1 MFKLAPILS
10 DGAVFQRDQEI
21 RIFGSA
27 DAPVTVT
34 FLGTTLTAAPVD
46 GSFELSFPPQA
57 AGGPYV
63 MEFTCGIRTHTL
75 SDLYI
80 GDVILVSGQS
90 NMQFTLS
97 ETEYQLPDDPTD
109 PLARFFHVP
118 RLECGN
124 PFDNC
129 WSSMTQENAGNWS
142 AIGLHLARALRRERQ
157 VPIGIVGCYQGAA
170 VIQSFLSPTENA
182 KFHIDP
188 ADKHPDHTHEHFSL
202 WNPPS
207 TLYRAM
213 LLPIV
218 PYAVGSVVWYQGE
231 SNTALVEAS
240 HYGDMLR
247 AMIAE
252 WRTLFRKPDL
262 PFVVVQINDYENAF
276 SQEGWKILQ
285 KEQEAVA
292 GQDHRVALVKI
303 ADLGQ
308 HDLIHPTNKFEVT
321 QRIFKA
327 IQSF

>member
-1 MFKLAPILS
+1 MLQLAPILS
-10 DGAVFQRDQEI
+10 NGAVFQRNQEI
-21 RIFGSA
+21 RVFGAA

-34 FLGTTLTAAPVD
+34 FLGITLTATPVD
-46 GSFELSFPPQA
+46 GFFELAFPPQA

-63 MEFTCGIRTHTL
+63 MEFACETRTHTV

-90 NMQFTLS
+90 NMQFTLD

-109 PLARFFHVP
+109 HLARFFHVP
-118 RLECGN
+118 RLECEN
-124 PFDNC
+124 SFDNR
-129 WSSMTQENAGNWS
+129 WSPMTAENAGNWS

-170 VIQSFLSPTENA
+170 VIQAFLSPAENE

-188 ADKHPDHTHEHFSL
+188 ADKHPDHTHERFAL

-207 TLYRAM
+207 TLYHAM
-213 LLPIV
+213 LLSIV

-231 SNTALVEAS
+231 SNTAPVEAT

-252 WRTLFRKPDL
+252 WRTLFRKADL

-276 SQEGWKILQ
+276 SQEGWTIVQQ
-285 KEQEAVA
+285 KQEEVA
-292 GQDHRVALVKI
+292 NRDDLVALVKI

-308 HDLIHPTNKFEVT
+308 HHLIHPTNKFEVT
-321 QRIFKA
+321 QRIFEV